1 MDQVS
6 WEETLCGPGSS
17 GEIHHK
23 EVRKAGLGREVG
35 SPVVVNEVSA
45 NPSGIPLVGT
55 DAVSEVPQGPAGL
68 VQDTEFLTWITGI
81 KNL

>member
-1 MDQVS
+1 MWSRFFWGD
-6 WEETLCGPGSS
+6 TL
-17 GEIHHK
+17 GEVHHK
-23 EVRKAGLGREVG
+23 EVRKAGLGREVD

-55 DAVSEVPQGPAGL
+55 GVASEVPQGPAGL
-68 VQDTEFLTWITGI
+68 VQNTEFLTWIAGI